1 MEAQTHWNDLV
12 KSYISISRPVVKCG
26 TVTPDTSTVTAVIV
40 MDNHFSLNIHYLSWL
55 TLEQLLKYVYF
66 VVVFARTQREWETL
80 RTRECHG
87 AEGLDSSS
95 GCTLQWVGS
104 VDHVGMRHA
113 AGLQDAGLGDAG
125 REHFLCWRHRSYIIT
140 TLTHTQATSCIS
152 VCVYNEQYLNNL
164 RNLCINWRTC
174 HHAVGGLLVAIVTW
188 GHWVVQ
194 AGWRITQSRSGQV
207 HMRAFGRLNQ
217 WQTWGE

>member
-1 MEAQTHWNDLV
+1 MWH
-12 KSYISISRPVVKCG
+12 SYTRHQHTLQS
-26 TVTPDTSTVTAVIV
+26 
-40 MDNHFSLNIHYLSWL
+40 LSWITIFL
-55 TLEQLLKYVYF
+55 WIYIIYPDWLWTFEICILCCCACQDSVR
-66 VVVFARTQREWETL
+66 VRS
-80 RTRECHG
+80 TRECHG
-87 AEGLDSSS
+87 AEGLDLST

-125 REHFLCWRHRSYIIT
+125 REHFLCWGHRSCIIT

-152 VCVYNEQYLNNL
+152 VCVYDEQYLNNL
-164 RNLCINWRTC
+164 RNLCITWHTC

-194 AGWRITQSRSGQV
+194 AGWRIAQSRRGQV
-207 HMRAFGRLNQ
+207 HMRAFGRLDQ